1 MGKGPRPE
9 GLPGN
14 GSHTAVRALAIMEP
28 PWRCGARLV
37 LQPLRKQR
45 GSRGM
50 ALAGPDV
57 ATTHSG
63 FAAAWPRWTA
73 SLALIAAG
81 AVAARW
87 VAMPQV
93 FAVWALLLAA
103 LLLLW
108 LVRTP
113 ASVAAPQHSPQIPDP
128 VDVAMRTRLASA
140 QAELSSLRGVQ
151 RELLAAKQAAEAAM
165 LAKSEFLASMSHEI
179 RTPLNGILPLLDIVL
194 GTDLTPAQREYLITA
209 NASAKELLRIVDDI
223 LDYSKAEAGKLDLE
237 SVSINIREL
246 VDSVK
251 RLLDKPAEAK
261 GLAMRAVVD
270 ADVRPI
276 VRGDPMRVRQIL
288 TNLMSNAIKFTQR
301 GGVSVRVSKRSD
313 TDTQHELLFAVR
325 DTGIGLAADAA
336 ARLFQPFTQAD
347 ASVTRRYGGTGLG
360 LTICKKLVDLMGG
373 RIGVRSEPGRGSVF
387 WFTVPFEKAPGD
399 IAGTHK
405 SLAGS
410 RALLAAGPQRA
421 QAITPVLATLE
432 LDTAAVTDTAA
443 ALSRLRQAAPLG
455 DSFSF
460 DLLLVDASSVAGDVS
475 ELLQSVLRERQLDK
489 LRILALGVSAT
500 PDPRVHV
507 AAARVDDATLRQ
519 GVRRVFGMAPQPRA
533 QPVLSVP
540 TLPTVAAAS
549 GTPQPLSGTVLLVE
563 DHPVNQKVAQKLL
576 ERLGLTVDVADN
588 GEIALEKLR
597 GKAYAMVL
605 MDCQMPVLDGYSATR
620 RLREIE
626 NEQGK
631 PRMPVIA
638 MTAHAMSG
646 DRERCLQAGMDDYLS
661 KPLDRQLLEQ
671 TLARWMQQSPHA
683 VAVPAA
689 PVAVAA
695 AATPP
700 SPPQN
705 NPPAMISPPPPDT
718 LDTATLVDLEDIMG
732 DELVTLVDAYLR
744 DGETRMRNLQAAA
757 ERGDSAEVGQ
767 LAHSL
772 KSSSANLG
780 AMPLSTRARQVEE
793 AARNGTL
800 ANPLDSVAALEK
812 LYANAAT
819 ALRQRYNRP

>member
-1 MGKGPRPE
+1 MAKGRSG
-9 GLPGN
+9 GLV
-14 GSHTAVRALAIMEP
+14 S
-28 PWRCGARLV
+28 
-37 LQPLRKQR
+37 
-45 GSRGM
+45 
-50 ALAGPDV
+50 
-57 ATTHSG
+57 
-63 FAAAWPRWTA
+63 WPRLLGSVT
-73 SLALIAAG
+73 LIAA
-81 AVAARW
+81 AAAAALW
-87 VAMPQV
+87 VALPQV
-93 FAVWALLLAA
+93 IALWALLLLA
-103 LLLLW
+103 LVLLW
-108 LVRTP
+108 IALTP
-113 ASVAAPQHSPQIPDP
+113 AAAARASAAAPVQDP

-140 QAELSSLRGVQ
+140 QSELTSLRGVQ
-151 RELLAAKQAAEAAM
+151 RELLAAKQAAESAM

-194 GTDLTPAQREYLITA
+194 GTDLSPAQREYLVTA
-209 NASAKELLRIVDDI
+209 NGSAKELLRIVDDI

-301 GGVSVRVSKRSD
+301 GGVSVRVSQRSD
-313 TDTQHELLFAVR
+313 TATQHELLFAVR

-387 WFTVPFEKAPGD
+387 WFTIPFEKAPGD
-399 IAGTHK
+399 IAGPQK
-405 SLAGS
+405 SLAGA
-410 RALLAAGPQRA
+410 RALLAANPQRA
-421 QAITPVLATLE
+421 QHIIPILATLE
-432 LDTAAVTDTAA
+432 IDATHVADAGS
-443 ALSRLRQAAPLG
+443 ALSRLKQAAPLG
-455 DSFSF
+455 RTFSF
-460 DLLLVDASSVAGDVS
+460 DLLIVDASSVTGDAAT
-475 ELLQSVLRERQLDK
+475 LLRGVLADRQLDS
-489 LRILALGVSAT
+489 LRLLALGLDSV
-500 PDPRVHV
+500 PDPRVV
-507 AAARVDDATLRQ
+507 LAPLRADDAALRQ
-519 GVRRVFGMAPQPRA
+519 GVRSAFGIAPKARV

-540 TLPTVAAAS
+540 GLPTAAAKGS
-549 GTPQPLSGTVLLVE
+549 QSLTGKVLLVE

-576 ERLGLTVDVADN
+576 ERLGLIVDVAEN
-588 GEIALEKLR
+588 GEVALDKLR
-597 GKAYAMVL
+597 EQPYTLVL

-626 NEQGK
+626 SGQGK
-631 PRMPVIA
+631 PRTPVIA

-646 DRERCLQAGMDDYLS
+646 DRERCLQAGMDDYLT

-671 TLARWMQQSPHA
+671 TLTRWMQNASGAPTASTTVEPAIPTLAPTTKPEATPHA
-683 VAVPAA
+683 MQMQ
-689 PVAVAA
+689 
-695 AATPP
+695 T
-700 SPPQN
+700 
-705 NPPAMISPPPPDT
+705 PPPPDT

-744 DGETRMRNLQAAA
+744 DGETRIRNMREAAD
-757 ERGDSAEVGQ
+757 RGDSTEVGK

-780 AMPLSTRARQVEE
+780 AIPLSTRARQVEE

-800 ANPLDSVAALEK
+800 SNPADSVAALEK
-812 LYANAAT
+812 LYAHAAA
-819 ALRQRYNRP
+819 ALKQRYKRS

>member
-1 MGKGPRPE
+1 
-9 GLPGN
+9 
-14 GSHTAVRALAIMEP
+14 
-28 PWRCGARLV
+28 
-37 LQPLRKQR
+37 
-45 GSRGM
+45 
-50 ALAGPDV
+50 
-57 ATTHSG
+57 
-63 FAAAWPRWTA
+63 
-73 SLALIAAG
+73 
-81 AVAARW
+81 
-87 VAMPQV
+87 
-93 FAVWALLLAA
+93 
-103 LLLLW
+103 
-108 LVRTP
+108 
-113 ASVAAPQHSPQIPDP
+113 
-128 VDVAMRTRLASA
+128 
-140 QAELSSLRGVQ
+140 
-151 RELLAAKQAAEAAM
+151 
-165 LAKSEFLASMSHEI
+165 
-179 RTPLNGILPLLDIVL
+179 
-194 GTDLTPAQREYLITA
+194 
-209 NASAKELLRIVDDI
+209 
-223 LDYSKAEAGKLDLE
+223 
-237 SVSINIREL
+237 
-246 VDSVK
+246 VK

-313 TDTQHELLFAVR
+313 TSTQHELLFAVR

-399 IAGTHK
+399 IAGTHRG
-405 SLAGS
+405 LAGS
-410 RALLAAGPQRA
+410 RALLAAGAQRA

-475 ELLQSVLRERQLDK
+475 ELLQSILRERQLDK
-489 LRILALGVSAT
+489 LRILALGIAT
-500 PDPRVHV
+500 APDPRVHV
-507 AAARVDDATLRQ
+507 AAARVDDAALRQ
-519 GVRRVFGMAPQPRA
+519 GVRRVFGMAPQARA

-540 TLPTVAAAS
+540 ALPAVAVS
-549 GTPQPLSGTVLLVE
+549 GPSQPLAGTVLLVE

-597 GKAYAMVL
+597 RRAYAMVL

-626 NEQGK
+626 SEQGK

-671 TLARWMQQSPHA
+671 TLARWMQQSPQA
-683 VAVPAA
+683 AAVPAT
-689 PVAVAA
+689 PVAATA

-700 SPPQN
+700 LPPQTSQ
-705 NPPAMISPPPPDT
+705 PAMISPPPPDT

-744 DGETRMRNLQAAA
+744 DGDTRMRNLQEAAT
-757 ERGDSAEVGQ
+757 RGDSAEVGK

-793 AARNGTL
+793 AARSGTL

-819 ALRQRYNRP
+819 ALKQRYNRP

>member
-1 MGKGPRPE
+1 M
-9 GLPGN
+9 
-14 GSHTAVRALAIMEP
+14 
-28 PWRCGARLV
+28 
-37 LQPLRKQR
+37 
-45 GSRGM
+45 
-50 ALAGPDV
+50 
-57 ATTHSG
+57 ATTNSG
-63 FAAAWPRWTA
+63 FAAAWPRWAA
-73 SLALIAAG
+73 SLALVAAG

-93 FAVWALLLAA
+93 FAVWIPLLAA
-103 LLLLW
+103 LVLLW
-108 LVRTP
+108 LVRAAAP
-113 ASVAAPQHSPQIPDP
+113 AAAPQHSPQIPDP

-194 GTDLTPAQREYLITA
+194 GTDLTPSQREYLITA

-399 IAGTHK
+399 IAGSHK

-432 LDTAAVTDTAA
+432 LDTAHVADTAA

-460 DLLLVDASSVAGDVS
+460 DLLLVDATSVGGDVS
-475 ELLQSVLRERQLDK
+475 DLLQSILRERQLDK
-489 LRILALGVSAT
+489 LRILVLGLAT
-500 PDPRVHV
+500 APDPRVHT

-519 GVRRVFGMAPQPRA
+519 GIRRVFGAPQPRA

-540 TLPTVAAAS
+540 ALPAVAAS

-588 GEIALEKLR
+588 GEIALEKIR

-683 VAVPAA
+683 I
-689 PVAVAA
+689 AVAA
-695 AATPP
+695 APAVAAARAPTP
-700 SPPQN
+700 SPTQQTTPL
-705 NPPAMISPPPPDT
+705 PMISPPPPDT

-744 DGETRMRNLQAAA
+744 DGETRMRNLQEAAA
-757 ERGDSAEVGQ
+757 RGDSAEVGK

>member
-1 MGKGPRPE
+1 
-9 GLPGN
+9 
-14 GSHTAVRALAIMEP
+14 
-28 PWRCGARLV
+28 
-37 LQPLRKQR
+37 
-45 GSRGM
+45 
-50 ALAGPDV
+50 
-57 ATTHSG
+57 
-63 FAAAWPRWTA
+63 
-73 SLALIAAG
+73 
-81 AVAARW
+81 
-87 VAMPQV
+87 
-93 FAVWALLLAA
+93 
-103 LLLLW
+103 
-108 LVRTP
+108 
-113 ASVAAPQHSPQIPDP
+113 
-128 VDVAMRTRLASA
+128 
-140 QAELSSLRGVQ
+140 
-151 RELLAAKQAAEAAM
+151 
-165 LAKSEFLASMSHEI
+165 
-179 RTPLNGILPLLDIVL
+179 
-194 GTDLTPAQREYLITA
+194 
-209 NASAKELLRIVDDI
+209 
-223 LDYSKAEAGKLDLE
+223 
-237 SVSINIREL
+237 
-246 VDSVK
+246 
-251 RLLDKPAEAK
+251 
-261 GLAMRAVVD
+261 
-270 ADVRPI
+270 
-276 VRGDPMRVRQIL
+276 MRVRQIL
-288 TNLMSNAIKFTQR
+288 TNLMGNAIKFTQR
-301 GGVSVRVSKRSD
+301 GGVSVRVSKRND

-405 SLAGS
+405 SLVGS
-410 RALLAAGPQRA
+410 RAMLAAGMQRA

-432 LDTAAVTDTAA
+432 LDTTQVADTAT

-460 DLLLVDASSVAGDVS
+460 DMLLVDATSVSGDVS
-475 ELLQSVLRERQLDK
+475 DFLQSIVRERQLDK
-489 LRILALGVSAT
+489 LRILAMGLATT

-507 AAARVDDATLRQ
+507 IAARTDDATLRL
-519 GVRRVFGMAPQPRA
+519 GVRRLFTTTPHPHPRA

-540 TLPTVAAAS
+540 ALPAAV
-549 GTPQPLSGTVLLVE
+549 GREMQPLAGRVLLVE

-597 GKAYAMVL
+597 AQIYAMVL

-631 PRMPVIA
+631 QRMPVIA

-671 TLARWMQQSPHA
+671 TLVRWMQQSPHA
-683 VAVPAA
+683 AA
-689 PVAVAA
+689 AQVVAA
-695 AATPP
+695 APAANAPVP
-700 SPPQN
+700 SPETAR
-705 NPPAMISPPPPDT
+705 PAMNTSPPPDT

-744 DGETRMRNLQAAA
+744 DGETRMRNLHEAAA
-757 ERGDSAEVGQ
+757 RGDSAEVGK

-800 ANPLDSVAALEK
+800 ANPADSVAALER
-812 LYANAAT
+812 LYANAAA
-819 ALRQRYNRP
+819 ALKQRYNRP

>member
-1 MGKGPRPE
+1 MA
-9 GLPGN
+9 
-14 GSHTAVRALAIMEP
+14 TA
-28 PWRCGARLV
+28 
-37 LQPLRKQR
+37 
-45 GSRGM
+45 
-50 ALAGPDV
+50 
-57 ATTHSG
+57 HSG
-63 FAAAWPRWTA
+63 FVAAWPRWAA
-73 SLALIAAG
+73 SLALVAAG
-81 AVAARW
+81 VLAALW
-87 VAMPQV
+87 VVMPYV
-93 FAVWALLLAA
+93 FALWLLLLAA
-103 LLLLW
+103 LLMLW
-108 LVRTP
+108 LLR
-113 ASVAAPQHSPQIPDP
+113 AAPADGGIRPAALPQVPDP

-140 QAELSSLRGVQ
+140 QSELSSLRGVQ
-151 RELLAAKQAAEAAM
+151 RELLAAKQGAEAAM

-194 GTDLTPAQREYLITA
+194 GTELSSSQREYLVTA

-237 SVSINIREL
+237 SVSINIRDL

-251 RLLDKPAEAK
+251 RLLEKPAEAK

-270 ADVRPI
+270 PDVRPV

-313 TDTQHELLFAVR
+313 TDAQHELLFAVR

-387 WFTVPFEKAPGD
+387 WFTVPFEKMPGD

-410 RALLAAGPQRA
+410 RVLLAASAQRA
-421 QAITPVLATLE
+421 QALTPVLATLE
-432 LDTAAVTDTAA
+432 LDISHVPDTAT
-443 ALSRLRQAAPLG
+443 ALTRVRQAAPLG
-455 DSFSF
+455 DTFSF
-460 DLLLVDASSVAGDVS
+460 GLLVVDATSVAGDVAG
-475 ELLQSVLRERQLDK
+475 LLQSVLHDNQLDK
-489 LRILALGVSAT
+489 LRLLALGVNNA
-500 PDPRVHV
+500 PDARVHV
-507 AAARVDDATLRQ
+507 VSTRADDAALRQ
-519 GVRRVFGMAPQPRA
+519 GVRRAFGIAPQGRA

-540 TLPTVAAAS
+540 ALPAIPAGKPAQAMT
-549 GTPQPLSGTVLLVE
+549 GKVLLVE

-576 ERLGLTVDVADN
+576 ERLGLAVDVAEN
-588 GEIALEKLR
+588 GEVALDKV
-597 GKAYAMVL
+597 GQHAYAMVL

-626 NEQGK
+626 SEQGK
-631 PRMPVIA
+631 PRLPVIA

-671 TLARWMQQSPHA
+671 TLARWMQQSPQA
-683 VAVPAA
+683 IAEAASAA
-689 PVAVAA
+689 PATSITPTEAA
-695 AATPP
+695 K
-700 SPPQN
+700 
-705 NPPAMISPPPPDT
+705 PAMNISPPPDT

-744 DGETRMRNLQAAA
+744 DGETRMQNLHEAAA
-757 ERGDSAEVGQ
+757 RGDSAEVGK

-793 AARNGTL
+793 AARSGTL
-800 ANPLDSVAALEK
+800 ANPADSVAALEK
-812 LYANAAT
+812 LYANAAA
-819 ALRQRYNRP
+819 ALRQRYKRP

>member
-1 MGKGPRPE
+1 MATPRF
-9 GLPGN
+9 GW
-14 GSHTAVRALAIMEP
+14 V
-28 PWRCGARLV
+28 
-37 LQPLRKQR
+37 
-45 GSRGM
+45 
-50 ALAGPDV
+50 
-57 ATTHSG
+57 
-63 FAAAWPRWTA
+63 AAWPRWAAT
-73 SLALIAAG
+73 LALVAAG
-81 AVAARW
+81 ALAWTWLPGPRSLVAW
-87 VAMPQV
+87 LPLLV
-93 FAVWALLLAA
+93 ALLFV
-103 LLLLW
+103 W
-108 LVRTP
+108 WSRTTAPDVGTRVAP
-113 ASVAAPQHSPQIPDP
+113 ASQVPDP

-140 QAELSSLRGVQ
+140 QSELASLRGVQ

-194 GTDLTPAQREYLITA
+194 GTELTPAQREYLITA

-223 LDYSKAEAGKLDLE
+223 LDYSKAEAGKLNLE
-237 SVSINIREL
+237 SVSINIRDL

-251 RLLDKPAEAK
+251 RLLEKPAEAK

-301 GGVSVRVSKRSD
+301 GGVSVRVSKRND
-313 TDTQHELLFAVR
+313 TETQHELLFAVR

-399 IAGTHK
+399 ITGVQR
-405 SLAGS
+405 SMAGS
-410 RALLAAGPQRA
+410 RVLLAAGPPRA

-432 LDTAAVTDTAA
+432 LETTHAADVGA
-443 ALSRLRQAAPLG
+443 ALARLRQAAPLG
-455 DSFSF
+455 DTFSYH
-460 DLLLVDASSVAGDVS
+460 LLIVDTTSVGGDVS
-475 ELLQSVLRERQLDK
+475 GLLQNVLRERQLDK
-489 LRILALGVSAT
+489 LRILALGLDSA

-507 AAARVDDATLRQ
+507 AAGRVDDTALRQ
-519 GVRRVFGMAPQPRA
+519 GVRRAFGLAPQARA

-540 TLPTVAAAS
+540 ALPEAV
-549 GTPQPLSGTVLLVE
+549 GDGNQPLVGRVLLVE

-588 GEIALEKLR
+588 GEIALDKLR
-597 GKAYAMVL
+597 QQPYAMVL

-631 PRMPVIA
+631 PRIPVIA

-671 TLARWMQQSPHA
+671 TLARWMRH
-683 VAVPAA
+683 
-689 PVAVAA
+689 A
-695 AATPP
+695 AATTAERAPMPVSVAP
-700 SPPQN
+700 SAPTMEAAK
-705 NPPAMISPPPPDT
+705 PAMNNTPPPPDT
-718 LDTATLVDLEDIMG
+718 LDSATLIDLEDIMG
-732 DELVTLVDAYLR
+732 DELATLVDAYLR
-744 DGETRMRNLQAAA
+744 DGETRMRNLREAAT
-757 ERGDSAEVGQ
+757 RGDSVEVGK

-780 AMPLSTRARQVEE
+780 AMPLSQRARQVEE
-793 AARNGTL
+793 AARSGTL
-800 ANPLDSVAALEK
+800 ANPADSVAALEK
-812 LYANAAT
+812 LYANAAA

>member
-1 MGKGPRPE
+1 
-9 GLPGN
+9 L
-14 GSHTAVRALAIMEP
+14 
-28 PWRCGARLV
+28 
-37 LQPLRKQR
+37 
-45 GSRGM
+45 
-50 ALAGPDV
+50 
-57 ATTHSG
+57 ATTNSG
-63 FAAAWPRWTA
+63 FAAAWPRWAA

-87 VAMPQV
+87 VAVPQV
-93 FAVWALLLAA
+93 FAVWVLLLAA
-103 LLLLW
+103 LVLLW
-108 LVRTP
+108 LVRAAP
-113 ASVAAPQHSPQIPDP
+113 PVAAPQHSPQIPDP

-194 GTDLTPAQREYLITA
+194 GTDLTPSQREYLVTS

-223 LDYSKAEAGKLDLE
+223 LDNSKAEAGKLDLE

-399 IAGTHK
+399 MAGTHK
-405 SLAGS
+405 SLVGS

-432 LDTAAVTDTAA
+432 LDISHVADTAA

-460 DLLLVDASSVAGDVS
+460 DLLLVDATSVGGDVS
-475 ELLQSVLRERQLDK
+475 ELLQSILRERQLDK
-489 LRILALGVSAT
+489 LRILVLGLAT
-500 PDPRVHV
+500 PPDPRIHT
-507 AAARVDDATLRQ
+507 AAARVDDAALRQ
-519 GVRRVFGMAPQPRA
+519 GVRRVFGAPQPRA

-540 TLPTVAAAS
+540 ALPAVPPVS
-549 GTPQPLSGTVLLVE
+549 GTPQPLAGTVLLVE

-597 GKAYAMVL
+597 GKTYAMVL

-683 VAVPAA
+683 VAVAAA
-689 PVAVAA
+689 PAVAAVRA

-700 SPPQN
+700 PPTPQTIL
-705 NPPAMISPPPPDT
+705 PMISPPPPDT

-744 DGETRMRNLQAAA
+744 DGETRMRNLQEAAA
-757 ERGDSAEVGQ
+757 RGDSAEVGK